1 MFHINDIKN
10 GMTFILEDNIYLVLE
25 FLHVKP
31 GKGPAFVRTK
41 IKNLKTGATIEKT
54 FNTNI
59 KLEKAL
65 IEKKDMQYLYNA
77 SDTYYFMDN
86 ETYEQVEISK
96 DKIENESD
104 YLVENNN
111 VELVFY
117 KGDLIGVNL
126 PEKIEVVVVSTEAAV
141 KGNTATGAM
150 KDAVVNTGLTVKVP
164 LFVGEGETI
173 VISSTDGRYL
183 SRK

>member
-10 GMTFILEDNIYLVLE
+10 GMTFVLDDNIYLVLE

-54 FNTNI
+54 FNTSV

-77 SDTYYFMDN
+77 SDIYYFMDN

-96 DKIENESD
+96 DKIENESN

-117 KGDLIGVNL
+117 KGELIGVNL
-126 PEKIEVVVVSTEAAV
+126 PEKIEVTIVSTEAAV

-150 KDAVVNTGLTVKVP
+150 KDALVNTGLTVKVP

-173 VISSTDGRYL
+173 IISSTDGKYL
-183 SRK
+183 SRN

>member
-10 GMTFILEDNIYLVLE
+10 GMTFVLDDNIYLVLE

-54 FNTNI
+54 FNTSV

-77 SDTYYFMDN
+77 SDIYYFMDN

-96 DKIENESD
+96 DKIENESN

-117 KGDLIGVNL
+117 KGELIGVNL
-126 PEKIEVVVVSTEAAV
+126 PEKIEVTIVSTEAAV

-173 VISSTDGRYL
+173 IISSTDGKYL
-183 SRK
+183 SRN

>member
-104 YLVENNN
+104 YLVENSN

>member
-1 MFHINDIKN
+1 
-10 GMTFILEDNIYLVLE
+10 
-25 FLHVKP
+25 
-31 GKGPAFVRTK
+31 
-41 IKNLKTGATIEKT
+41 
-54 FNTNI
+54 
-59 KLEKAL
+59 
-65 IEKKDMQYLYNA
+65 MQYLYNA
-77 SDTYYFMDN
+77 SDIYYFMDN

-96 DKIENESD
+96 DKIENESN

-117 KGDLIGVNL
+117 KGELIGVNL
-126 PEKIEVVVVSTEAAV
+126 PEKIEVTIVSTEAAV

-173 VISSTDGRYL
+173 IISSTDGKYL
-183 SRK
+183 SRN

>member
-10 GMTFILEDNIYLVLE
+10 GMTFVLDDNIYLVLE

-54 FNTNI
+54 FNTSV

-77 SDTYYFMDN
+77 SDIYYFMDN

-96 DKIENESD
+96 DKIENESN

-117 KGDLIGVNL
+117 KGELIGVNL
-126 PEKIEVVVVSTEAAV
+126 PEKIEVTIVSTEAAV

-164 LFVGEGETI
+164 LFVGEGEKI
-173 VISSTDGRYL
+173 IISSTDGKYL
-183 SRK
+183 SRN

>member
-10 GMTFILEDNIYLVLE
+10 GMTFVLDDNIYLVLE

-54 FNTNI
+54 FNTSV

-77 SDTYYFMDN
+77 SDIYYFMDN
-86 ETYEQVEISK
+86 ETYEQVKISK
-96 DKIENESD
+96 DKIENESN

-117 KGDLIGVNL
+117 KGELIGVNL
-126 PEKIEVVVVSTEAAV
+126 PEKIEVTIVSTEAAV

-173 VISSTDGRYL
+173 IISSTDGKYL
-183 SRK
+183 SRN

>member
-1 MFHINDIKN
+1 
-10 GMTFILEDNIYLVLE
+10 
-25 FLHVKP
+25 
-31 GKGPAFVRTK
+31 
-41 IKNLKTGATIEKT
+41 
-54 FNTNI
+54 
-59 KLEKAL
+59 
-65 IEKKDMQYLYNA
+65 MQYLYNA
-77 SDTYYFMDN
+77 SDIYYFMDN

-104 YLVENNN
+104 YLVENSN

-173 VISSTDGRYL
+173 IISS
-183 SRK
+183 